1 MFPDWVYF
9 SMIFYGFEAFRAK
22 GLGLNVFGFRVLGV
36 GFRVLGFKV
45 FWFRV

>member
-22 GLGLNVFGFRVLGV
+22 GLGLIVFGFRGLGLGCRVL
-36 GFRVLGFKV
+36 GFRVLGF
-45 FWFRV
+45 RV